1 MELVCKKIQAVII
14 IMFHMYKSLEERL
27 NMLSGNMEDIKMNK
41 IKPLDRKTLMTNIKI
56 IMHKIGSRLYL

>member
-1 MELVCKKIQAVII
+1 
-14 IMFHMYKSLEERL
+14 MFHMYKSLEERL

-56 IMHKIGSRLYL
+56 IMHKSGSRLYL